1 MVPPQFVFLPSMG
14 NRPRGTQKIS
24 LFANG
29 NARRSLLGKRI
40 RYRSVRCFWNV
51 FCLPSPPTHTNRRLS
66 DRNRCKHTG
75 FRSLHYRIQYSIQ
88 TTFCQGGICE
98 FMGNG
103 NVFHFSRKQSRQ
115 LPTVGWRK
123 LFLQDMRNIF
133 QDRRSISQDMFNIS
147 CAVFLCVSVTSI
159 PPMIRANSST
169 RSSGCN
175 VAMLLSARP
184 SMICLAMR

>member
-1 MVPPQFVFLPSMG
+1 MVPPQFVFLPSLG
-14 NRPRGTQKIS
+14 KRPRGTQKIS

-51 FCLPSPPTHTNRRLS
+51 FCLPSPPTYTSRRFS
-66 DRNRCKHTG
+66 DRNRGKHTG
-75 FRSLHYRIQYSIQ
+75 FRSLHYGIQYSIQ

-98 FMGNG
+98 FAGYA
-103 NVFHFSRKQSRQ
+103 
-115 LPTVGWRK
+115 K
-123 LFLQDMRNIF
+123 LFL
-133 QDRRSISQDMFNIS
+133 QDMFNIS

-184 SMICLAMR
+184 SMICLAIR